1 MNALSHAHYLVIDQ
15 GGHGTRARV
24 FDGQGKA
31 LLSAHAPLETQH
43 PRVGWFE
50 QDAGLLEQ
58 SLKSCLQQLEQLVRE
73 KNLLILSAALIT
85 QRSSL
90 LAWDQ
95 ETRQALTPIISWQD
109 TRNSDWLQQRIH
121 SGDFNL
127 QALKQQTGLRLNA
140 HYGASK
146 MRWLLDHDPAVQRA
160 ARQQRLLFLPL
171 AAYAIHLL
179 TANSQPVVDAVSA
192 SRTFLTE
199 LGSTDWSPHLCSLFQ
214 IDHHLLPPIVNTR
227 HAFGHLTLAG
237 QHIPLEVVGGDQ
249 SFIPFAYGNHE
260 LHQSLLIN
268 AGTGAFIQT
277 ALSPNETP
285 TGLLCSLSAID
296 TQQSLTVA
304 EGTVNACA
312 SALDWLWEQEHKSL
326 SIEEM
331 EQALLTV
338 SMPPVFHHRITALG
352 SPYWLPAGES
362 FFSAPATL
370 PEKAV
375 AVIESI
381 VFLLAINIDLLQQVK
396 PGLQHILISGGMAQ
410 SNGFCQKLANVSR
423 MIVIRH
429 RDHEASAQGAVFYLA
444 RCSDHRP
451 DQEPDLFHSQYDAG
465 LLARYQSF
473 YEPLRQA
480 WLVYNARA

>member
-1 MNALSHAHYLVIDQ
+1 MNALLHAHYLVIDQ

-43 PRVGWFE
+43 PQAGWFE
-50 QDAGLLEQ
+50 QDASLLDL
-58 SLKSCLQQLEQLVRE
+58 SLKSCLQQLEQPVRE
-73 KNLLILSAALIT
+73 KNWVILSAALIT

-90 LAWDQ
+90 LAWDT
-95 ETRQALTPIISWQD
+95 ENRQALTPIISWQD
-109 TRNSDWLQQRIH
+109 TRNSEWLEQRIH
-121 SGDFNL
+121 SGDFDL

-146 MRWLLDHDPAVQRA
+146 MRWLLDHDSTVQRA
-160 ARQQRLLFLPL
+160 AHQQRLLFLPL
-171 AAYAIHLL
+171 AAYATHLL
-179 TANSQPVVDAVSA
+179 TANPLPIVDAVSA

-199 LGSTDWSPHLCSLFQ
+199 LGGTHWSPHLLSLFQ
-214 IDHHLLPPIVNTR
+214 IDPHWLPPIVNTR
-227 HAFGHLTLAG
+227 HDFGHLAFAG
-237 QHIPLEVVGGDQ
+237 QQIPLDVVGGDQ
-249 SFIPFAYGNHE
+249 SFIPFAYGSHE
-260 LHQSLLIN
+260 LHQSLFIN
-268 AGTGAFIQT
+268 VGTGAFVQT
-277 ALSPNETP
+277 SLSLDETP

-296 TQQSLTVA
+296 TQQSMTVA

-312 SALDWLWEQEHKSL
+312 SALDWLWEQEHNTL
-326 SIEEM
+326 TIEEM

-338 SMPPVFHHRITALG
+338 SMPPIFHHRITALG

-370 PEKAV
+370 PEKTV

-381 VFLLAINIDLLQQVK
+381 VFLLAINIDLLQQAK

-423 MIVIRH
+423 MMVIRH
-429 RDHEASAQGAVFYLA
+429 RDHETSAQGVALYLA
-444 RCSDHRP
+444 RCSDDRT
-451 DQEPDLFHSQYDAG
+451 DEEPDLFHSQYDTG

-473 YEPLRQA
+473 YEPLQQA
-480 WLVYNARA
+480 WLVYNAGA